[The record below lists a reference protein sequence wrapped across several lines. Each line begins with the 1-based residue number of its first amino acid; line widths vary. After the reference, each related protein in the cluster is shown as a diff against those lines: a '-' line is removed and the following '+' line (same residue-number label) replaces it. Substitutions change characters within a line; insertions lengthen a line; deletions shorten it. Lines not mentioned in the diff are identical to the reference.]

1 MLTAVRSRVG
11 IDRHPTD
18 WVDHGLVCNGH
29 RRAAA
34 ISIRK
39 FPLVPVVGYVGGLL
53 IYKHEAHPFNGAGS
67 NVVTRVVYCSYE
79 A

>member
-1 MLTAVRSRVG
+1 MLIAVRSRVG

-29 RRAAA
+29 CRATAV
-34 ISIRK
+34 SIREL
-39 FPLVPVVGYVGGLL
+39 PLVPVVGYIGGLL
-53 IYKHEAHPFNGAGS
+53 IYKHGAHPFSGGGS
-67 NVVTRVVYCSYE
+67 NAVARVVQWSYE